1 MKRKKLPAVQPFF
14 VGLKTRGRIF
24 ITRFKALQG
33 DPHYIALGMGIGI
46 FIGITPTIPLH
57 TVIALTL
64 ALIFRGSKVAAAI
77 GVWVSNPL
85 TIPVFYLASYKA
97 GRFFLGNVSP
107 FVDKPHSILELLE
120 LGMDVAFAM
129 TVGGIIIGIPPG
141 VAAYFITRK
150 IFITIRARKKRMNRH
165 DEQLPYL

>member
-1 MKRKKLPAVQPFF
+1 
-14 VGLKTRGRIF
+14 
-24 ITRFKALQG
+24 
-33 DPHYIALGMGIGI
+33 
-46 FIGITPTIPLH
+46 
-57 TVIALTL
+57 
-64 ALIFRGSKVAAAI
+64 
-77 GVWVSNPL
+77 
-85 TIPVFYLASYKA
+85 YKA